1 MLYSIQYVYDKD
13 SRCKKTLIGA
23 KVLGFDGDKTFLQEI
38 YVGIKFTLEDITENK
53 INADAIGVSNTDIL
67 KTRYENL
74 NASGIIYFPEL
85 NRYEFLGENDIVIPW
100 ISSELVASTL
110 ENALQSYRNKT
121 TDKVVKEKMAAK
133 KAYVESLD
141 PADPMVELNGLSL
154 RRRVSNR

>member
-13 SRCKKTLIGA
+13 SRNKKTLIGA

-38 YVGIKFTLEDITENK
+38 YVGMKFTLEDITENK
-53 INADAIGVSNTDIL
+53 INADAIGVTNTDIL

-100 ISSELVASTL
+100 ISSELVASTW
-110 ENALQSYRNKT
+110 
-121 TDKVVKEKMAAK
+121 
-133 KAYVESLD
+133 
-141 PADPMVELNGLSL
+141 
-154 RRRVSNR
+154 